1 MSWHDGRKADEQLEC
16 GREAA
21 RCCARGACLARRRC
35 VIAVRERRIPA
46 RARALPYRIL
56 GSNVGSHTMYGSDAS
71 VNVCHTRR
79 PLLCVTI
86 PVYIPVRLGLPVRR
100 ARPAPPPTGAPT
112 RAACGAHV
120 DRGGTSWPERAI
132 YKAAPAARPLSLSR
146 LRSIN
151 ISLLSIDRRTPRVSG
166 LAHAP
171 RIKKDVP
178 AREQRWPVPNR
189 CTTGG
194 EHNSG

>member
-1 MSWHDGRKADEQLEC
+1 MCNYTRTTGPAGAAPRAPGPAAD
-16 GREAA
+16 
-21 RCCARGACLARRRC
+21 RGANPRGMRGTRGSWWDVVAR
-35 VIAVRERRIPA
+35 
-46 RARALPYRIL
+46 
-56 GSNVGSHTMYGSDAS
+56 
-71 VNVCHTRR
+71 TRHIR
-79 PLLCVTI
+79 
-86 PVYIPVRLGLPVRR
+86 
-100 ARPAPPPTGAPT
+100 
-112 RAACGAHV
+112 H
-120 DRGGTSWPERAI
+120 E
-132 YKAAPAARPLSLSR
+132 AAPAARPLSLSR

>member
-86 PVYIPVRLGLPVRR
+86 PVRLGLPR
-100 ARPAPPPTGAPT
+100 AGAARAPGPAA
-112 RAACGAHV
+112 
-120 DRGGTSWPERAI
+120 DRGANPRGMRGTRGSWWDVVARTRHIQGRPRRPPV
-132 YKAAPAARPLSLSR
+132 YLSPVSAAL
-146 LRSIN
+146 N

>member
-1 MSWHDGRKADEQLEC
+1 MCNYTRTTGPA
-16 GREAA
+16 GAA
-21 RCCARGACLARRRC
+21 RAPGPAADRGANPRGMRGTRGSWWDVVAR
-35 VIAVRERRIPA
+35 
-46 RARALPYRIL
+46 
-56 GSNVGSHTMYGSDAS
+56 
-71 VNVCHTRR
+71 TR
-79 PLLCVTI
+79 
-86 PVYIPVRLGLPVRR
+86 
-100 ARPAPPPTGAPT
+100 
-112 RAACGAHV
+112 H
-120 DRGGTSWPERAI
+120 I

>member
-1 MSWHDGRKADEQLEC
+1 MCNYTRTTGPAACRC
-16 GREAA
+16 G
-21 RCCARGACLARRRC
+21 
-35 VIAVRERRIPA
+35 A
-46 RARALPYRIL
+46 RARPR
-56 GSNVGSHTMYGSDAS
+56 
-71 VNVCHTRR
+71 RR
-79 PLLCVTI
+79 PGRQPARHAGHTWIV
-86 PVYIPVRLGLPVRR
+86 VGRR
-100 ARPAPPPTGAPT
+100 GQNAPYTRPPPP
-112 RAACGAHV
+112 
-120 DRGGTSWPERAI
+120 
-132 YKAAPAARPLSLSR
+132 PAASISLPS
-146 LRSIN
+146 LRSININ

>member
-86 PVYIPVRLGLPVRR
+86 PVRLGLPRAGAARAPGPAADRGANPRGMRGTRGRVVGRR
-100 ARPAPPPTGAPT
+100 GQNAPYTRPPP
-112 RAACGAHV
+112 R
-120 DRGGTSWPERAI
+120 
-132 YKAAPAARPLSLSR
+132 ARPLSLSR

>member
-1 MSWHDGRKADEQLEC
+1 MCNYTRTDWACRC
-16 GREAA
+16 G
-21 RCCARGACLARRRC
+21 
-35 VIAVRERRIPA
+35 A
-46 RARALPYRIL
+46 RARPR
-56 GSNVGSHTMYGSDAS
+56 
-71 VNVCHTRR
+71 RR
-79 PLLCVTI
+79 PGRQPARHAGHTWIV
-86 PVYIPVRLGLPVRR
+86 VGRR
-100 ARPAPPPTGAPT
+100 GQNAPYTVGRP
-112 RAACGAHV
+112 
-120 DRGGTSWPERAI
+120 
-132 YKAAPAARPLSLSR
+132 PAARPLSLSR

>member
-1 MSWHDGRKADEQLEC
+1 MCNYTRTTGPA
-16 GREAA
+16 GAA
-21 RCCARGACLARRRC
+21 RAPR
-35 VIAVRERRIPA
+35 
-46 RARALPYRIL
+46 
-56 GSNVGSHTMYGSDAS
+56 
-71 VNVCHTRR
+71 
-79 PLLCVTI
+79 
-86 PVYIPVRLGLPVRR
+86 
-100 ARPAPPPTGAPT
+100 APPPTGAPT

-132 YKAAPAARPLSLSR
+132 YKAAPAARPLRLYLSPVSAA
-146 LRSIN
+146 LN

>member
-79 PLLCVTI
+79 PLLCVTR
-86 PVYIPVRLGLPVRR
+86 PVRLGLPVRR

-132 YKAAPAARPLSLSR
+132 YTRPPPPPALYLSPVSAALISLSCP
-146 LRSIN
+146 S
-151 ISLLSIDRRTPRVSG
+151 TAAHHA
-166 LAHAP
+166 LA
-171 RIKKDVP
+171 V
-178 AREQRWPVPNR
+178 
-189 CTTGG
+189 
-194 EHNSG
+194 

>member
-1 MSWHDGRKADEQLEC
+1 MCNYLIRLGLRT
-16 GREAA
+16 GPP
-21 RCCARGACLARRRC
+21 AC
-35 VIAVRERRIPA
+35 
-46 RARALPYRIL
+46 RARAP
-56 GSNVGSHTMYGSDAS
+56 G
-71 VNVCHTRR
+71 
-79 PLLCVTI
+79 
-86 PVYIPVRLGLPVRR
+86 
-100 ARPAPPPTGAPT
+100 PAA
-112 RAACGAHV
+112 
-120 DRGGTSWPERAI
+120 DRGANPRGMRGTRGSWWDVVARTRHIQGRPRRR
-132 YKAAPAARPLSLSR
+132 RPLSLSR